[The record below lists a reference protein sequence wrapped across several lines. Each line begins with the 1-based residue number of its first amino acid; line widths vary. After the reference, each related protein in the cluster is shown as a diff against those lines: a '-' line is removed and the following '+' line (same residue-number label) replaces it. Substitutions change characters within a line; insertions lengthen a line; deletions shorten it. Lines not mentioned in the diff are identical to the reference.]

1 MKKPFSIWVML
12 IMFFI
17 MSLDHF
23 TGIMKSLISVT
34 KLLTEFGLT
43 SEIYY
48 SITYMIIK
56 VAIFLILSSGLLAV
70 LSPKKNAKKVLLF
83 AWIVFMLVFL
93 FRQHGAFNE
102 TSDIYLKYENK
113 AEQGGAIIG
122 FTIQLTLFLIVL
134 LNLIFSKKIANYLR
148 EKYNNS
154 NKDKTTL
161 DNEEIPLKK

>member
-23 TGIMKSLISVT
+23 TGIMKSLVSAT

-48 SITYMIIK
+48 SIAYMIIK
-56 VAIFLILSSGLLAV
+56 VAIFIILSSGFSAA

-83 AWIVFMLVFL
+83 AWIVFILAFL
-93 FRQHGAFNE
+93 FRQYGAFNE
-102 TSDIYLKYENK
+102 TSDIYLKYKNE

-122 FTIQLTLFLIVL
+122 FIIQFTLFLIVL
-134 LNLIFSKKIANYLR
+134 LNLIFSKKIANYLK
-148 EKYNNS
+148 EKYNNR
-154 NKDKTTL
+154 NKAKTTL
-161 DNEEIPLKK
+161 DNEKIPLKK